1 MNFSVLTSIYTIE
14 IKNLNV
20 GDKSLR
26 PLVVSHLYHGAAG
39 LGLHEE
45 DLGHVTV
52 LTHEIE
58 QPLTVH
64 LTHGQIVHNHHAAPG
79 ARCVLKSHIQG

>member
-1 MNFSVLTSIYTIE
+1 MV
-14 IKNLNV
+14 
-20 GDKSLR
+20 
-26 PLVVSHLYHGAAG
+26 PHLDHGAAG

-45 DLGHVTV
+45 DLGHVAV

-79 ARCVLKSHIQG
+79 GQVVLGTDIYKAKE